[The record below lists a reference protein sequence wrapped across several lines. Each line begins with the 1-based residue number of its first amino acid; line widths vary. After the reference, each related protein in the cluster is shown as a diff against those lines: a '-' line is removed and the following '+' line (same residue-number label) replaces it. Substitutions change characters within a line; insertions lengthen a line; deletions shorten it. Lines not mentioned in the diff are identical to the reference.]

1 MKKRFTLI
9 ELLVVIAIIAILA
22 AMLLPGL
29 AKARDK
35 ARTINCA
42 SQFKQ
47 IGTYFQMYVGDY
59 DGVIFA
65 CSSNRKAS
73 NTKWMDL
80 LWLDYIGSEG
90 SANAMGQTNMDWI
103 AMKVKQNN
111 KSNVFLCPSQPY
123 RDTTHMEIMSQRHY
137 GINIV
142 GFASDAFFTGDNG
155 SVTPNS
161 NAIIRRVGAIKSPSG
176 RAAFMDVARG
186 TPESGKTWQ
195 NMGVQNRGGLVCNG
209 EVARHNSKSS
219 VNFAFVD
226 GHVET
231 LLINSLPSSY
241 TATPGGY
248 FWATGAATD
257 PTGYY

>member
-22 AMLLPGL
+22 ALLLPGL

-42 SQFKQ
+42 SQCKQ
-47 IGTYFQMYVGDY
+47 IGTFFQMYVGDY
-59 DGVIFA
+59 DGVIFCA
-65 CSSNRKAS
+65 SSNRKAA

-80 LWLDYIGSEG
+80 LWLDYVGDEA
-90 SANAMGQTNMDWI
+90 SAMAMGYTNMDWI
-103 AMKVKQNN
+103 SMKVKQNN
-111 KSNVFLCPSQPY
+111 KNNPFLCPSQPY

-137 GINIV
+137 GINII

-155 SVTPNS
+155 SYTPNPS
-161 NAIIRRVGAIKSPSG
+161 AIIRRIGSFRSPSG

-195 NMGVQNRGGLVCNG
+195 NMGVQNRGGLVING
-209 EVARHNSKSS
+209 DVARHNSHQS
-219 VNFAFVD
+219 VNFTFVD
-226 GHVET
+226 GHVDT
-231 LLINSLPSSY
+231 LLFNSIPSSY
-241 TATPGGY
+241 TATEGGY
-248 FWATGAATD
+248 MWASGPVTD